1 VVTLAAKL
9 PAIIASRYLP
19 VRVIGRGGMGVVYE
33 VVHARTGEHLALKL
47 LLAGGSAPITD
58 LQRFKREA
66 RAPAKIKSE
75 HVVHVLDADTAP
87 ELDDAP
93 FLVMELL
100 EGLDLEQA
108 ATLSPPSPALVVE
121 WLRQMAPTLD
131 KAHRIG
137 IIHRDLKPEN
147 LFLANQE
154 GRPPMVKILDF
165 GIAKILEDD
174 STATASGQ
182 ILGTPRYMAPEQ
194 ATQNSKIS
202 GATDLY
208 ALGLVAYRLLAGESY
223 YRGPMMSVLAELLHG
238 VPSPPSA
245 RHPQLGASF
254 DAWFLQACHREP
266 EHRFAS
272 ASEQIEALARAL
284 GLPCAPRAG
293 ERAASSAPLVDGASG
308 PTVTDASPV
317 ASQRPLS
324 KKRLV
329 AVVGAGFALCVA
341 VFAYRAFSA
350 RESTPVNLQEA
361 GLSAS
366 PPSDVGHDAPAAT
379 PVERGIEPANAPASA
394 LLAPASAIASDAPRT
409 MPTAGVTAP
418 VAPPAPRRKPPRVP
432 EPISS
437 SRAKPAAARDPYR
450 DQK

>member
-1 VVTLAAKL
+1 VTAAAKL

-19 VRVIGRGGMGVVYE
+19 VRVIGKGGMGIVYE

-47 LLAGGSAPITD
+47 LLAGRAAPITD
-58 LQRFKREA
+58 LHRFKREA
-66 RAPAKIKSE
+66 RASAKIKSE

-108 ATLSPPSPALVVE
+108 ATLAQPVPATVVD
-121 WLRQMAPTLD
+121 WLRQIAPALD
-131 KAHRIG
+131 KAHRMG

-154 GRPPMVKILDF
+154 ARPPLLKILDF
-165 GIAKILEDD
+165 GIAKLTDED

-182 ILGTPRYMAPEQ
+182 IVGTPRYMAPEQ
-194 ATQNSKIS
+194 ATQNSKVT
-202 GATDLY
+202 GATDRY

-238 VPSPPSA
+238 VPSSPSA
-245 RHPQLGASF
+245 RHPQLGAGF

-266 EHRFAS
+266 ECRFPS
-272 ASEQIEALARAL
+272 ASEQMEALARAL
-284 GLPCAPRAG
+284 GLPCVQPAG
-293 ERAASSAPLVDGASG
+293 EPEPPSPPRVEGASG
-308 PTVTDASPV
+308 PVVTDAPAV
-317 ASQRPLS
+317 ASRRPRS

-329 AVVGAGFALCVA
+329 ALLGGTLALFAASLAYWAAA
-341 VFAYRAFSA
+341 V
-350 RESTPVNLQEA
+350 REGPLPQDTTLR
-361 GLSAS
+361 GS
-366 PPSDVGHDAPAAT
+366 PPSERGHDAPSAMPAEPVRASISTPPLVEAT
-379 PVERGIEPANAPASA
+379 PP
-394 LLAPASAIASDAPRT
+394 IASDAPQT
-409 MPTAGVTAP
+409 TPPGAAAKVAAPT
-418 VAPPAPRRKPPRVP
+418 PRRKSVRAP
-432 EPISS
+432 EPVPSPSS
-437 SRAKPAAARDPYR
+437 GTASARDPYR